1 MIAWLEKKK
10 IDFPQFWKQKRGY
23 KKEIWALVKQI
34 KEETPDFNAEQ
45 LARKYGH
52 FILRLP
58 PYHCELYVLTFCK
71 ILEFYD
77 MLARTIR
84 FIFTFKELIQCS

>member
-58 PYHCELYVLTFCK
+58 PYHCELYVLTYFQ
-71 ILEFYD
+71 ILA
-77 MLARTIR
+77 L
-84 FIFTFKELIQCS
+84 